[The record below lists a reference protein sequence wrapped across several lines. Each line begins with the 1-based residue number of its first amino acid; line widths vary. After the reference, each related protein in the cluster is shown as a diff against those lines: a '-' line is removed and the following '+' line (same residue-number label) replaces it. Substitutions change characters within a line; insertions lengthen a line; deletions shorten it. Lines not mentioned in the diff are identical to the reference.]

1 MAKTGS
7 ASVDDCIAAQPA
19 PSQRVLKQ
27 LRRTIRAAIPDADES
42 ISYGIPAYKLHGR
55 PVVYFA
61 AWQRHY
67 SLYPSSAGLVA
78 AFKKELAPY
87 ELAKG
92 TIRFPISEPVP
103 VQLIEDIARLRA
115 REASGGEKDAA
126 AARKKKR

>member
-1 MAKTGS
+1 MAKTGF
-7 ASVDDCIAAQPA
+7 ASVDDYIAAQPPA
-19 PSQRVLKQ
+19 SRRVLRQ
-27 LRRTIRAAIPDADES
+27 LRRTIREAVPDAVES

-67 SLYPSSAGLVA
+67 SLYPSSPRLVA
-78 AFKKELAPY
+78 AFRKQLAPY

-103 VQLIEDIARLRA
+103 VQLIEGIARLRA
-115 REASGGEKDAA
+115 KEASSGKKAA
-126 AARKKKR
+126 AARKKK